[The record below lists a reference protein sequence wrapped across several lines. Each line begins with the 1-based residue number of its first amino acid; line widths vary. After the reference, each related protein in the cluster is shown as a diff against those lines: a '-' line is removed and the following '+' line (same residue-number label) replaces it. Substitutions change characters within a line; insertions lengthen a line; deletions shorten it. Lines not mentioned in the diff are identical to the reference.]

1 MCKAD
6 PGGSAFFYAL
16 SYDSRG
22 LLLFLRQTPV
32 LFAIVDIETTGS
44 KFPGN
49 RIMDLAIIRHN
60 GKKVVS
66 EWQSLFKP
74 DVPIP
79 SFVAELT
86 GISEEM
92 VAEAPLF
99 EEKALEIFKELEG
112 CTFVAH
118 DVNFDYSFI
127 RHELAET
134 GITLELDKFCTLKH
148 SRKWIPEQPSYSLGK
163 LCESLGITVDQRH
176 RAIGDARATAQLFE
190 LLYPHLLEQQ
200 KEQREAASSI
210 SLAEVA
216 RKIKAK

>member
-1 MCKAD
+1 M
-6 PGGSAFFYAL
+6 
-16 SYDSRG
+16 
-22 LLLFLRQTPV
+22 
-32 LFAIVDIETTGS
+32 FAIVDIETTGS

-49 RIMDLAIIRHN
+49 RIIDLAIIRHN
-60 GKKVVS
+60 GKKVIS

-79 SFVAELT
+79 PFVAELT

-92 VAEAPLF
+92 VVEAPLF
-99 EEKALEIFKELEG
+99 ETKAHEVFQELVG

-127 RHELAET
+127 RHELVEA
-134 GITLELDKFCTLKH
+134 GIILELDKFCTLKH

-163 LCESLGITVDQRH
+163 LCDSLEIPVDQRH
-176 RAIGDARATAQLFE
+176 RAIGDARATAHLFE
-190 LLYPHLLEQQ
+190 RLYPHLLEEQ
-200 KEQREAASSI
+200 KEQREAASAI

-216 RKIKAK
+216 RKVNLK